1 MNRKIFYLL
10 TNNLYLASP
19 LLFRNEIIKNIIS
32 KSWFKKAC
40 KENKIK
46 IILLSKNI
54 STSKKYYVINK
65 SSKYLFDKYSMIQFR
80 FEKLENNNHL
90 KLLNINLRN
99 ETLFNVINYLISIQS
114 KFLETKHYK
123 DLLQFERKDFIK
135 MYQEKYNK
143 YLDLSIFSKILNYCH
158 FKIETKEY
166 KIIDLFPSKL
176 LFHSILIRE
185 IINKYINIHSDDL
198 ISKKL
203 KEKYKINIS
212 RRKVN
217 YIRNK
222 YLILNKNK
230 QQHIHKEFTSYEI
243 LSKINLR
250 FLKYKQ
256 KGIYE
261 LSSKRICEYPYMKI
275 ETLYI
280 GSTNNLRKRLLS
292 YTSIEKGHN
301 KNMESFFRDLDI
313 LYFRVLKTR
322 LYKEYEKHFIDLFI
336 KDYGSLPILNKQRIL
351 NIKTSF

>member
-1 MNRKIFYLL
+1 
-10 TNNLYLASP
+10 
-19 LLFRNEIIKNIIS
+19 
-32 KSWFKKAC
+32 
-40 KENKIK
+40 
-46 IILLSKNI
+46 
-54 STSKKYYVINK
+54 
-65 SSKYLFDKYSMIQFR
+65 MIQFK

-90 KLLNINLRN
+90 KLLNINLR
-99 ETLFNVINYLISIQS
+99 
-114 KFLETKHYK
+114 K

-143 YLDLSIFSKILNYCH
+143 YLDLSIFSKILNYFY

-166 KIIDLFPSKL
+166 KVVDLFPSKL
-176 LFHSILIRE
+176 LFYSILIRE
-185 IINKYINIHSDDL
+185 IISKYINIHTDDL

-230 QQHIHKEFTSYEI
+230 QPYINKEFSSYEI

-261 LSSKRICEYPYMKI
+261 LSSKKVCEYPYMKSK
-275 ETLYI
+275 TLI
-280 GSTNNLRKRLLS
+280 
-292 YTSIEKGHN
+292 
-301 KNMESFFRDLDI
+301 
-313 LYFRVLKTR
+313 
-322 LYKEYEKHFIDLFI
+322 
-336 KDYGSLPILNKQRIL
+336 
-351 NIKTSF
+351 